1 VEKLMKKKGRGSKEK
16 KGRGS
21 KNFRRVG
28 KLGNKKGREVRK

>member
-1 VEKLMKKKGRGSKEK
+1 MKKKGRGSKEK